1 MKYPTKKTAILSAV
15 VVLFVIMAAS
25 FLRGSGNKGVVYRT
39 AAVKKGDLLA
49 AISATGTVEPEEVV
63 DVGAQVAGQI
73 NSFGKDKNGKT
84 IDYGS
89 VVEEGTI
96 LAQIDDS
103 LYAADVA
110 MANAQLQQARAGVL
124 RTEADLGQLKS
135 RLNQAKRDWDRA
147 QKLGPSEALAQSSMM
162 RINPPMKSRRLMWRS
177 ARRRLFSPEMP
188 LPRLRQR
195 CSGASETLATA
206 PSNPR

>member
-1 MKYPTKKTAILSAV
+1 MELIMKYPTKKTAVISAV
-15 VVLFVIMAAS
+15 VVLFVIVAAS

-49 AISATGTVEPEEVV
+49 SISATGTVEPEEVV

-73 NSFGKDKNGKT
+73 NSFGKDKNGKP

-110 MANAQLQQARAGVL
+110 LANAQLQQAKAGVQ
-124 RTEADLGQLKS
+124 RTEADLGQLKA
-135 RLNQAKRDWDRA
+135 RLFQAKRDWDRA
-147 QKLGPSEALAQSSMM
+147 QKTGAV
-162 RINPPMKSRRLMWRS
+162 RS
-177 ARRRLFSPEMP
+177 A
-188 LPRLRQR
+188 
-195 CSGASETLATA
+195 GAIKL
-206 PSNPR
+206 